1 MKISDIL
8 NQSVGGYSL
17 GNILTAAITLLVC
30 LTIVRYAIKIINRL
44 LEVTN
49 LDFRVRRLI
58 SNGLKMIMY
67 VITAIIV
74 AQGLGVNMTSF
85 VALLSVVSLGVAMAS
100 EDLLGNFAG
109 GLVILTS
116 HPFAIGD
123 LVESSGNLGTVAE
136 IDLAH
141 TKILNPDGQ
150 YILIPNRD
158 LAASRIINYSAL
170 GRRRVT
176 VKVTASYDAPTD
188 DVFAACNDALA
199 MTENILSNPEPAV
212 YLTNYG
218 ASSIEYTIFCWTPP
232 ANYWGVMFALNKNL
246 RDTFEKHNVEM
257 TYDHLN
263 VHVVDIAAPS
273 AQAKDRPVLEKNP

>member
-17 GNILTAAITLLVC
+17 GNIITAAITLLVC
-30 LTIVRYAIKIINRL
+30 LTIVRYAVKIINRL
-44 LEVTN
+44 LEVTS

-109 GLVILTS
+109 GLGILTS

-176 VKVTASYDAPTD
+176 VKVTPHGRRVCRLQRRACQDGKYPLQSRTGGLSDQLRRKLYRIYD
-188 DVFAACNDALA
+188 L
-199 MTENILSNPEPAV
+199 L
-212 YLTNYG
+212 LG
-218 ASSIEYTIFCWTPP
+218 ASGKLLGGYVRAE
-232 ANYWGVMFALNKNL
+232 
-246 RDTFEKHNVEM
+246 
-257 TYDHLN
+257 
-263 VHVVDIAAPS
+263 
-273 AQAKDRPVLEKNP
+273 